1 MSNTDDIQD
10 EIVRHQA
17 YIIRVGEGQARQA
30 NETITESEE
39 ELIAAIAL
47 ALISITDAPTKANQ
61 ARLAALENRLRRIR
75 SERFA
80 VAEDENHR
88 DMIDLA
94 ENESQW
100 MARTLLAI
108 LAVRVAT
115 LSDSMVERIT
125 TLTPFAGR
133 TPAQWW
139 ESALTSDISRIM
151 TTIRRGVQNALSQNE
166 IINSVS
172 GTRTVAGVLET
183 TKNQVRSAVG
193 TIVSGVSNEA
203 QEQTVKKTQVID
215 RIQWVSILD
224 SKTSVICRGL
234 SGKIWKIDEP
244 HPSPPAHPGICRSKL
259 TYIVRGEDPPEDL
272 TYNQWIRRQPRD
284 VQEDI
289 LPKWQLR
296 ELDKGVPL
304 STFVSKDLEPL
315 TMAEYKAKFGG
326 E

>member
-1 MSNTDDIQD
+1 MSNTDEIQD
-10 EIVRHQA
+10 KIVQHQA
-17 YIIRVGEGQARQA
+17 YIIKVGEGQARQA
-30 NETITESEE
+30 NETIAESEE

-61 ARLAALENRLRRIR
+61 ARLVALENRLKRIR
-75 SERFA
+75 SQRFA
-80 VAEDENHR
+80 VAEDESHR
-88 DMIDLA
+88 DMVELA

-108 LAVRVAT
+108 LSVRVAT

-151 TTIRRGVQNALSQNE
+151 TTVRSGIQNALSQNE
-166 IINSVS
+166 IINAVR
-172 GTRTVAGVLET
+172 GTRTVAGVIEST
-183 TKNQVRSAVG
+183 RNDVRALAR
-193 TIVSGVSNEA
+193 TIVSGVSNTA
-203 QEQTVKKTQVID
+203 QDETVKKTQVID
-215 RIQWVSILD
+215 RVMWSSILD
-224 SKTSVICRGL
+224 SRTSTICRGL
-234 SGKIWKIDEP
+234 SGKIWGIMEP
-244 HPSPPAHPGICRSKL
+244 HPSPPAHPACRSSL
-259 TYIVRGEDPPEDL
+259 TYIVEGEDRPEDL

-304 STFVSKDLEPL
+304 STFVTKDLEPM
-315 TMAEYKAKFGG
+315 TMKEYKAKFGG